1 MLIAVSFFEFLM
13 RSIGFTISADEIPIL
28 KIQLSSKVFLKFVSF
43 LNELSQITYLFK
55 KRKINFLNQNVLLIW
70 MLLILVKKYVE

>member
-43 LNELSQITYLFK
+43 LSELSQITYLFK

>member
-13 RSIGFTISADEIPIL
+13 RSISFTIFADEIPIL

>member
-43 LNELSQITYLFK
+43 LNELSQIIYLFK